1 MKNLKLVKD
10 KFFLLTKADR
20 RVLVFLSAALCMAT
34 AVLVYCTFHRTQYD
48 EKASMTSDEIKS
60 FIASLNERPHDS
72 RKWSERLAYERKE
85 YARNEP
91 IPLNL
96 HTFDPNSADSIEL
109 LQLGFPKYVAHNILA
124 YRRKGGMFRTPEK
137 LSTVYGMTPEVFNRA
152 KPYISIAL
160 QPSAERAE
168 SKDTASGKPLYVPQ
182 PKLAKG
188 TMVDLNAADTTLLK
202 KVPGIGSGYAKA
214 IVRYREQ
221 LGGFVSVSQI
231 SEIKSIPSDALA
243 WFEVKP
249 NHSVRK
255 IDVNSGGVE
264 KLTHHPYINF
274 YQAKA
279 IVEYRRKRGD
289 IKSVRQLGFMEQ
301 FSEADI
307 KRLAPYLKF

>member
-20 RVLVFLSAALCMAT
+20 RVLVFLSAALCVAT
-34 AVLVYCTFHRTQYD
+34 AVLVYCTFHRTQHD

-72 RKWSERLAYERKE
+72 RKWAEHPAYERKE

-124 YRRKGGMFRTPEK
+124 YRRKGGVFRTPEK
-137 LSTVYGMTPEVFNRA
+137 LSAVYGMTPEVFNRA

-160 QPSAERAE
+160 QPSADRTGQ
-168 SKDTASGKPLYVPQ
+168 KDTASKPLYVAQ

-188 TMVDLNAADTTLLK
+188 TIVDLNAADTTLLK

-264 KLTHHPYINF
+264 KLTRHPYINF

-307 KRLAPYLKF
+307 KRLEPYLKF

>member
-1 MKNLKLVKD
+1 MKN

-20 RVLVFLSAALCMAT
+20 RVLVFLSAGLCVAT
-34 AVLVYCTFHRTQYD
+34 IVMVFCTFHRDEKD
-48 EKASMTSDEIKS
+48 EKASLTTEEIKS
-60 FIASLNERPHDS
+60 FIASLNERPHES
-72 RKWSERLAYERKE
+72 RKWNERPVYERKE

-91 IPLNL
+91 VALNL
-96 HTFDPNSADSIEL
+96 HTFDPNTADSIEL

-124 YRRKGGMFRTPEK
+124 YRRKGGVFRNPEK

-152 KPYISIAL
+152 KPYISIVQ
-160 QPSAERAE
+160 QPSADRIER
-168 SKDTASGKPLYVPQ
+168 KDTASKPLYVAQ

-188 TMVDLNAADTTLLK
+188 TIVDLNAADTTLLK

-221 LGGFVSVSQI
+221 LGGFVSVSQL
-231 SEIKSIPSDALA
+231 SEIKSIPSDAMS

-249 NHSVRK
+249 NHSVKK

-264 KLTHHPYINF
+264 KLMRHPYINF

-307 KRLAPYLKF
+307 KRLEPYLKF

>member
-1 MKNLKLVKD
+1 MKN

-20 RVLVFLSAALCMAT
+20 RVLVFLSAALCVAT
-34 AVLVYCTFHRTQYD
+34 IVLVYCTFHRAEGD
-48 EKASMTSDEIKS
+48 EKASLTTEEIKS
-60 FIASLNERPHDS
+60 FIASLNERPHES
-72 RKWSERLAYERKE
+72 RKWGERPAYEHKE
-85 YARNEP
+85 YVRNEP
-91 IPLNL
+91 VALNL
-96 HTFDPNSADSIEL
+96 HTFDPNTADSIEL

-137 LSTVYGMTPEVFNRA
+137 LSAVYGMTPELFNRA

-160 QPSAERAE
+160 QSSADRTEQ
-168 SKDTASGKPLYVPQ
+168 KDTASKPLYVAQ

-188 TMVDLNAADTTLLK
+188 TIVDLNAADTTLLK

-249 NHSVRK
+249 SHSVKK

-264 KLTHHPYINF
+264 KLTRHPYINF

-307 KRLAPYLKF
+307 KRLEPYLKF

>member
-1 MKNLKLVKD
+1 MKN

-20 RVLVFLSAALCMAT
+20 RVLVFLSAALCVAT
-34 AVLVYCTFHRTQYD
+34 VVLVYCTFRRAEQD
-48 EKASMTSDEIKS
+48 EKASLATEEIKS
-60 FIASLNERPHDS
+60 FIASLNERPHES
-72 RKWSERLAYERKE
+72 RKWGERPAYEHKE
-85 YARNEP
+85 YVRNEP
-91 IPLNL
+91 VALNL
-96 HTFDPNSADSIEL
+96 HTFDPNTADSIEL

-124 YRRKGGMFRTPEK
+124 YRRKGGLFRTPEK
-137 LSTVYGMTPEVFNRA
+137 LSAVYGMTPEVFNRA

-160 QPSAERAE
+160 QSSADRTGQ
-168 SKDTASGKPLYVPQ
+168 KDTASKPLYVAQ

-188 TMVDLNAADTTLLK
+188 TIVDLNAADTTLLK

-221 LGGFVSVSQI
+221 LGGFVSVSQL
-231 SEIKSIPSDALA
+231 SEIKSIPSDVLA

-249 NHSVRK
+249 SHSVKK

-307 KRLAPYLKF
+307 KRLEPYLKF

>member
-1 MKNLKLVKD
+1 MKN

-20 RVLVFLSAALCMAT
+20 RVLVFLSAALCVAT
-34 AVLVYCTFHRTQYD
+34 IVLVFCTFHRD
-48 EKASMTSDEIKS
+48 EKDEKSSLTTEEIKS
-60 FIASLNERPHDS
+60 FIASLNERPHES
-72 RKWSERLAYERKE
+72 RKWNERPAYERKE

-91 IPLNL
+91 VALNL
-96 HTFDPNSADSIEL
+96 HIFDPNTADSIEL
-109 LQLGFPKYVAHNILA
+109 LQLGFSKYVAHNILA
-124 YRRKGGMFRTPEK
+124 YRRKGGVFRNPEK

-152 KPYISIAL
+152 KPYISITL
-160 QPSAERAE
+160 QPSADRIER
-168 SKDTASGKPLYVPQ
+168 KDSASKPLYVAQ

-188 TMVDLNAADTTLLK
+188 TIVDLNTADTTLLK

-221 LGGFVSVSQI
+221 LGGYVSVSQL
-231 SEIKSIPSDALA
+231 SEIKSIPSDVAT

-264 KLTHHPYINF
+264 QLTRHPYINF

-279 IVEYRRKRGD
+279 IVEYRRKRGN

-307 KRLAPYLKF
+307 KRLEPYLKF

>member
-1 MKNLKLVKD
+1 MKN

-20 RVLVFLSAALCMAT
+20 RVLVFLSAALCVAT
-34 AVLVYCTFHRTQYD
+34 VVLVYCTFHRAGQD
-48 EKASMTSDEIKS
+48 EKASLATEEITS
-60 FIASLNERPHDS
+60 FIASLNERPHES
-72 RKWSERLAYERKE
+72 RKWGERPAYEHKE
-85 YARNEP
+85 YVRNEP
-91 IPLNL
+91 VALNL
-96 HTFDPNSADSIEL
+96 HTFDPNTADSIEL

-137 LSTVYGMTPEVFNRA
+137 LSAVYGMTPEVFNRA
-152 KPYISIAL
+152 KPYISIGL
-160 QPSAERAE
+160 QTSADRTEQ
-168 SKDTASGKPLYVPQ
+168 KDTASKPLYVAQ
-182 PKLAKG
+182 TKLAKG
-188 TMVDLNAADTTLLK
+188 TIVDLNAADTTLLK

-221 LGGFVSVSQI
+221 LGGFVSVSQL

-249 NHSVRK
+249 NHSVKK

-264 KLTHHPYINF
+264 KLTRHPYINF

-307 KRLAPYLKF
+307 KRLEPYLKF

>member
-1 MKNLKLVKD
+1 
-10 KFFLLTKADR
+10 A
-20 RVLVFLSAALCMAT
+20 
-34 AVLVYCTFHRTQYD
+34 
-48 EKASMTSDEIKS
+48 
-60 FIASLNERPHDS
+60 ERP
-72 RKWSERLAYERKE
+72 AYEHKE

-91 IPLNL
+91 VALNL
-96 HTFDPNSADSIEL
+96 HTFDPNTADSIEL

-124 YRRKGGMFRTPEK
+124 YRRKGGVFRNPEK
-137 LSTVYGMTPEVFNRA
+137 LSAVYGMTPEVFNRA
-152 KPYISIAL
+152 KPYISIVL
-160 QPSAERAE
+160 QSSADRTGR
-168 SKDTASGKPLYVPQ
+168 KDTASKPLYVAQ

-188 TMVDLNAADTTLLK
+188 TIVDLNAADTTLLK

-221 LGGFVSVSQI
+221 LGGFVSVSQLN
-231 SEIKSIPSDALA
+231 EIKSIPSDALA

-249 NHSVRK
+249 SHSVKK

-264 KLTHHPYINF
+264 KLTRHPYINF

-307 KRLAPYLKF
+307 KRLEPYLKF

>member
-1 MKNLKLVKD
+1 MKN

-20 RVLVFLSAALCMAT
+20 RVLVSLSAALCVAT
-34 AVLVYCTFHRTQYD
+34 IVMVFCTFHRAERD
-48 EKASMTSDEIKS
+48 EKASMTTEEIKS

-72 RKWSERLAYERKE
+72 RKWSERPAYEHKE
-85 YARNEP
+85 YVRNEP
-91 IPLNL
+91 VALNL
-96 HTFDPNSADSIEL
+96 HTFDPNTADSIEL

-137 LSTVYGMTPEVFNRA
+137 LSAVYGMTPELFNRA

-160 QPSAERAE
+160 QSSADRIGQ
-168 SKDTASGKPLYVPQ
+168 KDTASKPLYVAQ

-188 TMVDLNAADTTLLK
+188 TIVDLNAADTTLLK

-214 IVRYREQ
+214 IVRYRAQ
-221 LGGFVSVSQI
+221 LGGFVSVSQL

-249 NHSVRK
+249 SHSVKK

-264 KLTHHPYINF
+264 KLTRHPYINF

-307 KRLAPYLKF
+307 KRLEPYLKF

>member
-1 MKNLKLVKD
+1 MKN

-20 RVLVFLSAALCMAT
+20 RVLVFLSAALCVAT
-34 AVLVYCTFHRTQYD
+34 VVLVYCTFHRAEQD
-48 EKASMTSDEIKS
+48 EKASLATEEIKS
-60 FIASLNERPHDS
+60 FIASLNERPHES
-72 RKWSERLAYERKE
+72 RKWAERPAYEHKE
-85 YARNEP
+85 YVRNEP
-91 IPLNL
+91 VALNL
-96 HTFDPNSADSIEL
+96 HTFDPNTADSIEL

-124 YRRKGGMFRTPEK
+124 YRRKGGMFRNPEK

-160 QPSAERAE
+160 QSSADRTGQ
-168 SKDTASGKPLYVPQ
+168 KDTASKPLYVAQ

-188 TMVDLNAADTTLLK
+188 TIVDLNAADTTLLK

-221 LGGFVSVSQI
+221 LGGFVSVSQLN
-231 SEIKSIPSDALA
+231 EIKSIPSDVLA

-249 NHSVRK
+249 SHSVKK

-264 KLTHHPYINF
+264 KLTRHPYINF

-307 KRLAPYLKF
+307 KRLEPYLKF

>member
-1 MKNLKLVKD
+1 MKN

-20 RVLVFLSAALCMAT
+20 RVLVFLSAALCVAT
-34 AVLVYCTFHRTQYD
+34 VVLVYCTFHRAGQD
-48 EKASMTSDEIKS
+48 EKASLATEEIKS
-60 FIASLNERPHDS
+60 FIASLNERPHES
-72 RKWSERLAYERKE
+72 RKWGERPAYEHKE

-91 IPLNL
+91 VALNL
-96 HTFDPNSADSIEL
+96 HTFDPNTADSIEL
-109 LQLGFPKYVAHNILA
+109 LQLGFPKNVAHNILA

-137 LSTVYGMTPEVFNRA
+137 LSAVYGMTPELFSRA

-160 QPSAERAE
+160 QSSADRTGQ
-168 SKDTASGKPLYVPQ
+168 KDTASKPLYVAQ

-188 TMVDLNAADTTLLK
+188 TIVDLNAADTTLLK

-221 LGGFVSVSQI
+221 LGGFVSVSQV

-264 KLTHHPYINF
+264 KLTRHPYINF

-289 IKSVRQLGFMEQ
+289 IKSVRQLGFMGQ

-307 KRLAPYLKF
+307 KRLEPYLKF